1 MSSVTRSRLHIN
13 QHSKGLTMNNLSYD
27 FLEGQL
33 CELFQGVPHNAWP
46 IYEVPDDV
54 LRAALAWNDKDGD
67 FAECDRQ
74 GMLEI
79 FLHDFVVSRAK

>member
-1 MSSVTRSRLHIN
+1 
-13 QHSKGLTMNNLSYD
+13 MNNLSYD

-33 CELFQGVPHNAWP
+33 CELFHGVPHNAWA

-54 LRAALAWNDKDGD
+54 LRQALAWNDKDGD
-67 FAECDRQ
+67 FAECDRL